1 MRKLL
6 YLIENTCCCVY
17 TRNCNL
23 DIGES
28 LITAICGYVWSP
40 IQLSGDPKRQDM
52 AYNSQ
57 HVVTKVYPVN
67 RKGTLMNREDKR
79 RMTYPLRLA
88 ASLRDVASQ
97 LAQTDGVSLN
107 HLISLAVAEKISRL
121 ESETLNEQK
130 LLIRRQKMTLASG
143 VISSTLYRS

>member
-1 MRKLL
+1 MR
-6 YLIENTCCCVY
+6 
-17 TRNCNL
+17 
-23 DIGES
+23 
-28 LITAICGYVWSP
+28 GYVRP
-40 IQLSGDPKRQDM
+40 AIQLSGDPKRQTV

-88 ASLRDVASQ
+88 ASLRDMASQ

-107 HLISLAVAEKISRL
+107 HFISLAVAEKISRL

-130 LLIRRQKMTLASG
+130 ILIRRQKLTVASG